1 VAQGTG
7 GQVVGRSA
15 VAGSYHDIFGRAV
28 GHGAGGRVVGFV
40 AIFQRCKRI
49 IVVCQLLMD

>member
-1 VAQGTG
+1 MAQGTG

-28 GHGAGGRVVGFV
+28 GHGAGGRVGGFV
-40 AIFQRCKRI
+40 ALFQRCKRI
-49 IVVCQLLMD
+49 SVVCQLLMD